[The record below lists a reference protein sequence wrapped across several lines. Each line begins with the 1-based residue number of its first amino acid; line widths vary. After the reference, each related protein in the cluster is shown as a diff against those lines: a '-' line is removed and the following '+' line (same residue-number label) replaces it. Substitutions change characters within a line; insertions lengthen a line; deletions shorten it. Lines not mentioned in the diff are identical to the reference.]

1 MESVLTRLFFPAPLL
16 IKAMSVVCAVSLGKV
31 GLSEIRGKHMQYSKF
46 LNIGEKKSN
55 KKQIQVSS
63 RTGMLIAYTPSFL
76 AGAISFGLFPNE
88 DLRFLF
94 VKSTLTFHFFKR
106 ILEVLFIHRYSGG
119 VDVESL
125 TPITLSYFT
134 SSVFVIYAQH
144 LAQALPDPAVD
155 LKYPGIVLFLIGII
169 GNFYHHCLLSKLR
182 SKNDK
187 EYKVPKGG
195 LFDLVIC
202 PHYLFE
208 ILGILGISLTAQTL
222 YAFSFFTGSTL
233 YLMGRSYATRRWYLS
248 QFKDFPQD
256 VKALIPFVF

>member
-1 MESVLTRLFFPAPLL
+1 MESVLMRLFFPAPLL

-46 LNIGEKKSN
+46 SNTGEKKSN

-119 VDVESL
+119 MDVESL

-144 LAQALPDPAVD
+144 LAQGFPEPAVD
-155 LKYPGIVLFLIGII
+155 LKYPGIVLFLIGIT

-182 SKNDK
+182 KQGTTKNTRFPR
-187 EYKVPKGG
+187 VA
-195 LFDLVIC
+195 C
-202 PHYLFE
+202 
-208 ILGILGISLTAQTL
+208 LT
-222 YAFSFFTGSTL
+222 
-233 YLMGRSYATRRWYLS
+233 
-248 QFKDFPQD
+248 
-256 VKALIPFVF
+256 